1 MKQQS
6 RQIWGKNF
14 HRVRHTNWQLAQKF
28 LAFEKLE
35 GLFDVLLRL
44 LVVVN
49 KADDSILVK
58 DIGLSPGESSKEIC
72 WYTPLFSHLVALIW
86 QQCER
91 KFVLLFKCLIPSMG
105 HQRCHEKFPNIKN
118 VDYIEGTHT
127 LTSLLHNGEG
137 HISSW
142 LVKQILLQIRG
153 QLLLSSNNVTTT
165 YCGFHWWILVWGD
178 ADVHNHTLRQWR
190 DEQGQAYKVV
200 NTDGLLKLSGDP
212 HSLVTVSTSN
222 NQRSHVLNR
231 K

>member
-1 MKQQS
+1 MPGPTIK
-6 RQIWGKNF
+6 W
-14 HRVRHTNWQLAQKF
+14 
-28 LAFEKLE
+28 
-35 GLFDVLLRL
+35 RL
-44 LVVVN
+44 LLTTVII
-49 KADDSILVK
+49 ILY
-58 DIGLSPGESSKEIC
+58 ISTRTGGNESPDM
-72 WYTPLFSHLVALIW
+72 HN
-86 QQCER
+86 
-91 KFVLLFKCLIPSMG
+91 LIPSMG